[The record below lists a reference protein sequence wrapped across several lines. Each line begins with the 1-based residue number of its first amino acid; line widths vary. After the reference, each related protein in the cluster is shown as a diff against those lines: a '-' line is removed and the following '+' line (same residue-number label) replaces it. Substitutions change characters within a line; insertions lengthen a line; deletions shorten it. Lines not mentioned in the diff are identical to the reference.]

1 MFHYKLYGLQHFA
14 ALQNQDL
21 TNGVGFLGYH
31 IRNVVNAMVNASTM
45 FGMVPNAPDF
55 RVISCQKMW
64 NTTQNIWRIIMFL
77 VN

>member
-31 IRNVVNAMVNASTM
+31 IRNVVNAMVNASIM
-45 FGMVPNAPDF
+45 FGMVPNPPDF
-55 RVISCQKMW
+55 RVISCQKNVEYHTKHMA
-64 NTTQNIWRIIMFL
+64 NHH
-77 VN
+77 VPC